1 MQSSPTDDD
10 LQALYR
16 DLQAAERAIA
26 SAVRRAGTLASSGVA
41 ERVEAGSL
49 DWAIS
54 MACRWTGADA
64 RTIVGAGEMLQHLP
78 TVADHFARG
87 LVSWGQVRRI
97 TFAARKLS
105 IEQRAELDAR
115 FAAAADRYDGVDAYD
130 PDHLCD
136 AVDAAA
142 EEVRGATALE
152 RSERAAARD
161 GFLSIQGRTDG
172 GSTGYWS
179 ADAVTSAVI
188 TNALQ
193 AARPVPAA
201 TADRKSGAPT
211 NQGRQQLEALAEVC
225 SDYLLADT
233 TDEDSTG
240 QPDAAGEP
248 DNGDGGRDDDGRP
261 AGGEGATRHPD
272 LRRRGRRR
280 RGRYLINLHFD
291 LSQVSIS
298 PTGVLELN
306 VPGPLPRIS
315 AAALE
320 ILARDADFAAV
331 LFDGKRPLATAA
343 KLYGKDVPADVR
355 FAVRAR
361 DSADRWPGSRQP
373 VTRTEPH
380 HIVERA
386 RDGTHD
392 PDNLACLTRRP
403 HTNVHDNGWR
413 LRLNNRTGELR
424 VTRRGRTWRSLP
436 RSTGLP
442 PARDA
447 GDLAEQP
454 TGENPPPQLP
464 F

>member
-97 TFAARKLS
+97 TFAARRLT
-105 IEQRAELDAR
+105 IAQRAELDAR

-142 EEVRGATALE
+142 EELRGPRKLE
-152 RSERAAARD
+152 REERAAARD
-161 GFLSIQGRTDG
+161 GFLAIQGRTDG

-193 AARPVPAA
+193 SARPVPVA
-201 TADRKSGAPT
+201 TPDRERETPT
-211 NQGRQQLEALAEVC
+211 NQGRQQLDALVEVC
-225 SDYLLADT
+225 TDYLLADT
-233 TDEDSTG
+233 TGDVDTTAEDHTAEHADSVN
-240 QPDAAGEP
+240 QPDDGDRP
-248 DNGDGGRDDDGRP
+248 DSGGNR
-261 AGGEGATRHPD
+261 ATRHPD
-272 LRRRGRRR
+272 LRRPRRR
-280 RGRYLINLHFD
+280 RGRYLITLHFD

-343 KLYGKDVPADVR
+343 KLYGKDIPADVR

-361 DSADRWPGSRQP
+361 DAADRWPGSRLP

-380 HIVERA
+380 HIIERS

-392 PDNLACLTRRP
+392 PDNLASLARRH
-403 HTNVHDNGWR
+403 HTNVHANGWR
-413 LRLNNRTGELR
+413 LRLNNRTGELK

-442 PARDA
+442 PAPDA

-454 TGENPPPQLP
+454 AGENPPPQLP

>member
-1 MQSSPTDDD
+1 MQSSPADSG

-26 SAVRRAGTLASSGVA
+26 SAVRRAGALASSGAA
-41 ERVEAGSL
+41 ERVEGGSL

-64 RTIVGAGEMLQHLP
+64 RTIVGAGETLQHLP

-97 TFAARKLS
+97 TFAARRLTVQ
-105 IEQRAELDAR
+105 QRAELDAR
-115 FAAAADRYDGVDAYD
+115 FAAAADRFGGVDAYD

-142 EEVRGATALE
+142 EELRGAKALQ
-152 RSERAAARD
+152 RQERAAGRD
-161 GFLSIQGRTDG
+161 GFLAVQGRTDG

-179 ADAVTSAVI
+179 ADALTSAVI

-193 AARPVPAA
+193 AARPVPVA
-201 TADRKSGAPT
+201 TPDRERGTPT
-211 NQGRQQLEALAEVC
+211 NQGRQQLDALVEVC
-225 SDYLLADT
+225 TDYLLADT
-233 TDEDSTG
+233 TGDGDTTNPGHGHQADNGGQADSDDG
-240 QPDAAGEP
+240 QP
-248 DNGDGGRDDDGRP
+248 GGHG
-261 AGGEGATRHPD
+261 GATRHPD
-272 LRRRGRRR
+272 LRRPRRR
-280 RGRYLINLHFD
+280 RRYLLNLHFD
-291 LSQVSIS
+291 LSQISIS
-298 PTGVLELN
+298 PTGVIELN
-306 VPGPLPRIS
+306 VPGALPRIS

-331 LFDGKRPLATAA
+331 LFDGRRPLAVAS
-343 KLYGKDVPADVR
+343 KLYGADVPADVR

-361 DSADRWPGSRQP
+361 DAADRWPGSRLP
-373 VTRTEPH
+373 ITRTEPH
-380 HIVERA
+380 HIIERS